1 MERGFRRSVADEW
14 EETIEQAARRRLP
27 PPPRGELT
35 EGELHEFLRRLSSEM
50 VNARWRAGLTQEQV
64 AAMMDTTKSSVS
76 RLERFGPNVP
86 SLTTLCR
93 YANAIDCRLQIR
105 FVSARPDADLPSWL
119 REEGAQA
126 VDT

>member
-1 MERGFRRSVADEW
+1 MEQGFQRSVADEW
-14 EETIEQAARRRLP
+14 DAIREQATRRRLP

-35 EGELHEFLRRLSSEM
+35 EDELHEFLRRLSSEM
-50 VNARWRAGLTQEQV
+50 VNTRWRAGLTQEQV

-76 RLERFGPNVP
+76 RLERLGPSVP

-105 FVSARPDADLPSWL
+105 FVSLRPDADLPAWL
-119 REEGAQA
+119 REEG
-126 VDT
+126 DE